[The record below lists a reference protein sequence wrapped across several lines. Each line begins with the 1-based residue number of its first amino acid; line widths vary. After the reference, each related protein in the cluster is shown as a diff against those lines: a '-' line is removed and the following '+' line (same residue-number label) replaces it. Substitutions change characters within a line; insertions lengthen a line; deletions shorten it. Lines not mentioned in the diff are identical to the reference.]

1 MRWITREKVKV
12 DRLAFPWLIKNLR
25 ILFAIVLL
33 FGAAEE
39 ALPQPSSPAFP
50 ITGIVFDPSHAS
62 VPRAKVAFRRAG
74 ASEQQTTT
82 ADAGGAFRFEAVA
95 PGRYEIQ
102 VEHEGF
108 KPATVRLTIGSRP
121 PGPLEI
127 TLSIVELRQ
136 EVTVGGQAAQ
146 VSTDTSENLDVVT
159 LNRESLDSLP
169 IFDQDYVGAMSRFL
183 DAGSVGTGGVT
194 LIVDGLDATRAGV
207 SASAIQEVK
216 INQNPYSAEF
226 SRPGRGR
233 IEILTKPGS
242 QEYHGTFNFLFR
254 DYRLNA
260 RDPFAVPRPVEQR
273 RIFEGNITGP
283 LGRSKTTTF
292 LISANREEEDLQSVV
307 FALVPSGPVR
317 ENVPSPARNT
327 EVSASITHQIGA
339 THTISLRGL
348 YTDRT
353 INNQGVGGFNLP
365 EVAAD
370 FKDRE
375 DLFYFNHQ
383 GLITPNL
390 LNQFRML
397 LFGRQ
402 HTTTRSLRPGPKI
415 VVLDAFTGGGAQADR
430 LQTENHIA
438 FNDFLTWSHGKHSIK
453 TGINVPD
460 ISRRG
465 LNDYTNFVGTYSFST
480 IQDYLQNHPFSLL
493 RQQGEGHIVFVEMVI
508 GGFIQDEFRVRPN
521 LQIAAG
527 LRYDWQNYFHDNNNF
542 SPRLSFAFSP
552 GKGRKTVLRGGAGFF
567 YDRTGPSPI
576 WDLLRY
582 DGRLLR
588 RYVISNPKWP
598 EPLTSAELEAQP
610 TSVTRLDPT
619 VKIPYTVQY
628 SVGVERQLQKSTT
641 LTVTYLGTRAIGMF
655 RSRDVNAPPP
665 PLYLARPDPTLN
677 VLRQIESSGHLES
690 HSLEV
695 SLRGNVSRFF
705 NGMIQYALG
714 RVYNDVGG
722 GSIGGGRTS
731 GINTFPANNY
741 DLSREWARA
750 DFDQRQR
757 FNLLGTLRAGEYF
770 KIGMGLFL
778 NSGEPYSM
786 TTGRDDNHDGLA
798 SDRPPGV
805 HRNSLQGPGYAQLD
819 LRWSRDFYLVRSKK
833 DKGPAATL
841 ALDGFNVMN
850 HVNYVGFIGN
860 LSSPFF
866 GKAVG
871 ARPPRRLQ
879 LSARF
884 KF

>member
-1 MRWITREKVKV
+1 MRWITRRRVKV
-12 DRLAFPWLIKNLR
+12 DRVACLWLIKNLR

-33 FGAAEE
+33 FGAEE

-127 TLSIVELRQ
+127 TLSIAELRQ

-260 RDPFAVPRPVEQR
+260 RDPFAVARPVEQR

-397 LFGRQ
+397 LFARQ

-415 VVLDAFTGGGAQADR
+415 VVLDAFTAGGAQADR

-438 FNDFLTWSHGKHSIK
+438 FNDFLTWNHGKHSIK

-465 LNDYTNFVGTYSFST
+465 LNDYTNFLGTYSFST

-493 RQQGEGHIVFVEMVI
+493 RQQGEGHIVFLEMVI

-542 SPRLSFAFSP
+542 SPRLSFAFAP
-552 GKGRKTVLRGGAGFF
+552 GQGRKK
-567 YDRTGPSPI
+567 DGPA
-576 WDLLRY
+576 RR
-582 DGRLLR
+582 GRLLLR
-588 RYVISNPKWP
+588 PHRPFPN
-598 EPLTSAELEAQP
+598 LGSA
-610 TSVTRLDPT
+610 T
-619 VKIPYTVQY
+619 V
-628 SVGVERQLQKSTT
+628 
-641 LTVTYLGTRAIGMF
+641 
-655 RSRDVNAPPP
+655 
-665 PLYLARPDPTLN
+665 
-677 VLRQIESSGHLES
+677 
-690 HSLEV
+690 
-695 SLRGNVSRFF
+695 
-705 NGMIQYALG
+705 
-714 RVYNDVGG
+714 
-722 GSIGGGRTS
+722 
-731 GINTFPANNY
+731 
-741 DLSREWARA
+741 
-750 DFDQRQR
+750 
-757 FNLLGTLRAGEYF
+757 
-770 KIGMGLFL
+770 
-778 NSGEPYSM
+778 
-786 TTGRDDNHDGLA
+786 
-798 SDRPPGV
+798 
-805 HRNSLQGPGYAQLD
+805 
-819 LRWSRDFYLVRSKK
+819 
-833 DKGPAATL
+833 
-841 ALDGFNVMN
+841 
-850 HVNYVGFIGN
+850 
-860 LSSPFF
+860 
-866 GKAVG
+866 
-871 ARPPRRLQ
+871 
-879 LSARF
+879 
-884 KF
+884 